1 MDDNIVRTFYS
12 DASHNYMVIEC
23 PHELRDNYQY
33 KMLAANQIR
42 GLLLCSSRCIDNQEY
57 LYYDITSRQ
66 SMEDV
71 YDRKPVRGADME
83 KLLGDL
89 LRVEKTLTEYLLD
102 ASHMILDP
110 SCIYMDFR
118 GNECS
123 FVYYP
128 GEVGDTGWEELFSFL
143 ADRVDGRDKRA
154 AALVY
159 RLCMMAEKP
168 GFRLREETLEELGI
182 HIGKKMK
189 ENGSGAL
196 FDPADIRGR
205 AGYTQEAFPGPGS
218 ERFKGF
224 DRDNSGGQS
233 CAGGYST
240 DCARDSGRMTA
251 VEGESGSSLYGSERY
266 GFERHE
272 FERGGKRGTGKSAG
286 FTTGR
291 EYAENEAEAADG
303 ISGSR
308 EDPFFSRMP
317 VRVIFS
323 LLMAAAGTGLIFL
336 HRFVILGETE
346 RIMTFAAGGFLIAA
360 GILLLIISLIRKRR
374 EKKEED
380 YGTGKDPVYRNP
392 DRASETQGTGIEEL
406 LYGGGQEAEIWS
418 PGTSGG
424 LRSFYDPRGYSDMS
438 GYSGDERTSAFRDYE
453 KSHAVP
459 SAGAEPSGYSGRT
472 GRQEG
477 EGKGQYARALPGE
490 TCVLGPETGRP
501 VALYGTGT
509 CRGEQ
514 ISLADLPCVVG
525 KMHDFVDQVLDD
537 SSVSRMHARFS
548 VDHEGKMTVRDLNST
563 NGTWLNGE
571 RLMPNESRVIRQGDH
586 VRLGS
591 MEFVYR

>member
-1 MDDNIVRTFYS
+1 MEDNIVRTFYS
-12 DASHNYMVIEC
+12 DSSHNYMVIEC
-23 PHELRDNYQY
+23 PHELRENYQY

-42 GLLLCSSRCIDNQEY
+42 GLLPCSSRSIDNQEY

-71 YDRKPVRGADME
+71 YDRKPVRGADIE

-110 SCIYMDFR
+110 ACIYMDFR

-128 GEVGDTGWEELFSFL
+128 GEVGEAGWENLFSFL

-182 HIGKKMK
+182 RIGKKMK
-189 ENGSGAL
+189 EKGGGAL
-196 FDPADIRGR
+196 FDPVDIRGR
-205 AGYTQEAFPGPGS
+205 DCYDPDAFSGSGTGRLKESYSENPGGT
-218 ERFKGF
+218 
-224 DRDNSGGQS
+224 NSGGE
-233 CAGGYST
+233 YFT
-240 DCARDSGRMTA
+240 DRVRESGRITDI
-251 VEGESGSSLYGSERY
+251 EGGSGFSLYGSEKYSPEKY
-266 GFERHE
+266 GSER
-272 FERGGKRGTGKSAG
+272 RGTGGAGKSARSAG
-286 FTTGR
+286 NRGY
-291 EYAENEAEAADG
+291 EGNEEAGADG
-303 ISGSR
+303 SPSDRTI
-308 EDPFFSRMP
+308 PFFRGLL
-317 VRVIFS
+317 VRIIFS
-323 LLMAAAGTGLIFL
+323 LLMAAAGTGLVFL
-336 HRFVILGETE
+336 HRFTVLGERD
-346 RIMTFAAGGFLIAA
+346 RILSFAAGGFLIAA
-360 GILLLIISLIRKRR
+360 GILFLTVSLIRKQRD
-374 EKKEED
+374 KKGQD
-380 YGTGKDPVYRNP
+380 YDTADSRGYRYA
-392 DRASETQGTGIEEL
+392 DSRTQTQGAGLEEL
-406 LYGGGQEAEIWS
+406 LYGSGPGAGTWS
-418 PGTSGG
+418 AGTSDGS
-424 LRSFYDPRGYSDMS
+424 RSFYDSGGQGGKS

-453 KSHAVP
+453 DGKVMPAGGTGSSGFSGLKGSNGGAV
-459 SAGAEPSGYSGRT
+459 AG
-472 GRQEG
+472 QF
-477 EGKGQYARALPGE
+477 ARALPGE
-490 TCVLGPETGRP
+490 TSVLGPETGRP

-514 ISLADLPCVVG
+514 ISLAELPCVVG
-525 KMHDFVDQVLDD
+525 KMHDYVDQVLDD

-571 RLMPNESRVIRQGDH
+571 RLMPNESRVMRQGDH
-586 VRLGS
+586 IRLGT